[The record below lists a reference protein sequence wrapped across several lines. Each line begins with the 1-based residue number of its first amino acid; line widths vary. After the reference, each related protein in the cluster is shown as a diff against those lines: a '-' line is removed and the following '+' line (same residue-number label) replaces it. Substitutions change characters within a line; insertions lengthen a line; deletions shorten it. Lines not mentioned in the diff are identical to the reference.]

1 MRKISRIYGCPLLVL
16 LLLLLSAC
24 GASANETPAN
34 TMNMAASSA
43 SSDAADDHAQET
55 MEANHSDSPSASPA
69 AVAAPSDE
77 PVETEKPRETDKPKI
92 TKEPAASGKTVET
105 KSPAS
110 TPLPKSTPAPKPS
123 KAPAKS
129 ATNGQEKDK
138 DQPTEAVTVY
148 TVEISNFA
156 FSPDKLEINEGDTV
170 TFINKDEV
178 GHTATADNEDFD
190 TGILAQNDSKKIT
203 FSKAGEFSYYCTPH
217 PGMKGTIVVKEK

>member
-1 MRKISRIYGCPLLVL
+1 MRKISRIYGWPLLVL

-24 GASANETPAN
+24 GASANEPPAH
-34 TMNMAASSA
+34 TMDMAASPA
-43 SSDAADDHAQET
+43 SSEAA
-55 MEANHSDSPSASPA
+55 NPSGSPSASPA
-69 AVAAPSDE
+69 SVVAPSDE

-92 TKEPAASGKTVET
+92 TQKPAATEKTVET
-105 KSPAS
+105 KSPTNS
-110 TPLPKSTPAPKPS
+110 PLPKSNPTPKPS
-123 KAPAKS
+123 KAPAK
-129 ATNGQEKDK
+129 TEEQGGGKDK
-138 DQPTEAVTVY
+138 DQPTEAVTVH

-203 FSKAGEFSYYCTPH
+203 FSKAGEFSYYCAPH

>member
-1 MRKISRIYGCPLLVL
+1 MRKISRIYGWPLLVL

-24 GASANETPAN
+24 GASANEPPEH
-34 TMNMAASSA
+34 TMDMAASPA
-43 SSDAADDHAQET
+43 SSDAANTNAQET
-55 MEANHSDSPSASPA
+55 MDVNHSSSPSASPA
-69 AVAAPSDE
+69 SVVAPSDK
-77 PVETEKPRETDKPKI
+77 PVATEKPRETDKPKI
-92 TKEPAASGKTVET
+92 TQKPAATDKTVET
-105 KSPAS
+105 KSPTS
-110 TPLPKSTPAPKPS
+110 TPLPKSTSTPKPS
-123 KAPAKS
+123 KAPAK
-129 ATNGQEKDK
+129 TEGQGEDKDK
-138 DQPTEAVTVY
+138 DQPTEAVTVH

-203 FSKAGEFSYYCTPH
+203 FSKAGEFSYYCAPH